1 MIILPSEKASAK
13 RARDHIGKITA
24 SWPVDSED
32 VCLITSEL
40 VTNAI
45 RHAKSDMIGV
55 HAYSRGRRY
64 VLEVWDADETLPPL
78 GGVEASGSG
87 GRGLLLV
94 GELACRWGARHIG
107 TGGKVVYAEWT
118 IA

>member
-1 MIILPSEKASAK
+1 MIILPSEASSAGW
-13 RARDHIGKITA
+13 ARDHINKITA
-24 SWPVDSED
+24 SWPVDSGD

-45 RHAKSDMIGV
+45 QHAMTDVVAV
-55 HAYSRGRRY
+55 HAYSWGRRY
-64 VLEVWDADETLPPL
+64 VLEVWDADETPPPL
-78 GGVEASGSG
+78 DGVEPSESG

-94 GELACRWGARHIG
+94 SELACRWGVRHIE

-118 IA
+118 IP